1 MKILVTTDFSLNSKA
16 AIQYAASLSQ
26 QLKNAELIF
35 YSAVEMMQP
44 QSWNLSFY
52 KKYSNEEKNR
62 LTNNLELF
70 VASSLGS
77 NKIIAK
83 KSKYVIDFT
92 NDTEKAIIQFA
103 SKNNCQFICIATN
116 GAGIL
121 RKLMGTHTSY
131 LVNHSTI
138 PILAVPSKYKTKL
151 VKKITYVSDFENLT
165 TELKKVL
172 QFSSAINAKTEALH
186 YARMGAKHPEI
197 IKKMNL
203 FNKETYKSIKPEVID
218 ADIQYSL
225 VERLTKYIVKQ
236 KPDLI
241 ILFTRQ
247 HKGFFEQL
255 FLPSKAAELTFSTK
269 VPTLIYPKK

>member
-1 MKILVTTDFSLNSKA
+1 MKILVTTDFSPNSKA

-26 QLKNAELIF
+26 QLKNSELIF

-44 QSWNLSFY
+44 KSWNLSFY
-52 KKYSNEEKNR
+52 KKYSIEEKNR
-62 LTNNLELF
+62 LTNNLEQF
-70 VASSLGS
+70 VATTLGVNNS
-77 NKIIAK
+77 IAQ
-83 KSKYVIDFT
+83 KSKFIIDFT

-121 RKLMGTHTSY
+121 RKLVGTHTSY
-131 LVNHSTI
+131 LVNHSSV
-138 PILAVPSKYKTKL
+138 PILAIPSKYKTKL
-151 VKKITYVSDFENLT
+151 VKKITYVSDFENLAP
-165 TELKKVL
+165 ELKKVL
-172 QFSSAINAKTEALH
+172 QFSNTINAKIEALH
-186 YARMGAKHPEI
+186 YARMGSKHPEI
-197 IKKMNL
+197 IKKINL
-203 FNKETYKSIKPEVID
+203 FNKETYQSIKPEIID

-225 VERLTKYIVKQ
+225 VERLIKYISKH